1 MAPACASHGIFGVG
15 TQRNPQK
22 NPPKSK
28 ATYYRTD
35 LTFKRGSLKS
45 QGGLFVLRSHARGRV
60 SIRKAA
66 SRSPIVFLIFLFFS
80 FSIPVWITKNWRE
93 REPRDMPH
101 GERAPCKKSLSQ
113 SSFDQD
119 NLNRLTNSLEPRDH
133 STEQAQPTLW
143 FSTKKKDIRVKN
155 FNAAE
160 LQLASRQLSQTCLLT
175 IFFHFFVVF
184 AFSPQEK
191 TEFFNCGFFDQK
203 P

>member
-133 STEQAQPTLW
+133 SREQAQPTRG
-143 FSTKKKDIRVKN
+143 FPRKKKK
-155 FNAAE
+155 
-160 LQLASRQLSQTCLLT
+160 
-175 IFFHFFVVF
+175 
-184 AFSPQEK
+184 QEK
-191 TEFFNCGFFDQK
+191 TRKKPGKNKQK
-203 P
+203 